1 MLNTQDGVLH
11 QLLSLLD
18 AFPEGMIAITVYCV
32 GVFLVLLSWYLITKP
47 YSAFC
52 TITTLILF
60 ACLVTP
66 TVSEGSNALL
76 SPAICGLLFGILT
89 QDHNLIFLNA
99 AAILYVIGLGLLA
112 GYFWLKFLEQK
123 HNTSSK

>member
-1 MLNTQDGVLH
+1 MLNTDGILH

-32 GVFLVLLSWYLITKP
+32 GVLFVLLSWYFVSKT
-47 YSAFC
+47 YTSFC
-52 TITTLILF
+52 AITTLILF
-60 ACLVTP
+60 SCLVTP

-89 QDHNLIFLNA
+89 KDHNLIFLNA
-99 AAILYVIGLGLLA
+99 SAILYVIGLGLLA
-112 GYFWLKFLEQK
+112 GYFWLKFLQK
-123 HNTSSK
+123 SKTVGH